1 MAAAATA
8 GKVKSNDDAEP
19 AGSEKG
25 EIKRLLRLSQGG
37 DPIFMALAL
46 DANGKAIIRVDR
58 RRQPRALEK
67 ELKEADPDSRNHR
80 FGTMSADPAKPKT
93 VQFKVN
99 KAASGLARKLVVA
112 LKGTGYNKVE
122 ISSDDGGP
130 PEIHT
135 EPDAD
140 DVPDGKTPGQPAKPV
155 ANAPV
160 GASAG
165 TQAGAAAGA
174 PPAAKPA
181 IDTGKLV
188 AELTPLVRRVLEIAK
203 TNPAQKAPLQKLA
216 TAAQTSLRSAMLSLK
231 PDELKHAQSDI
242 EALHDAV
249 EKAERE
255 PPPANDPMGF
265 DPNIIGSMLAAMARK
280 AAPAMKANPEHAK
293 PFKTHLVAAHAA
305 LKAGDFGKAQENAD
319 LAEQLFGMMGGKQAP
334 DGASGLAA
342 AHAAANGASGL
353 AAAAAKPPHTDL
365 FNKAAQEWEQVMSTV
380 KSEAEMVI
388 ARVTKAFAEHGH
400 RNHIVT
406 EFQKGVS
413 AAVALGGPSVSLEK
427 HLFLMAKSHADDLVK
442 HVKTARAIVKQHI
455 DHITANPLLAELEH
469 NPLVSVKL
477 QQHLVAGLKSVTQL
491 LSRF

>member
-80 FGTMSADPAKPKT
+80 FGTMSADPTKPKT
-93 VQFKVN
+93 IQFKVN
-99 KAASGLARKLVVA
+99 KAASGMARKLVVA

-140 DVPDGKTPGQPAKPV
+140 DVPDDKTPGQPAAKPV

-216 TAAQTSLRSAMLSLK
+216 TAAQTSLRGAMLSLK

-255 PPPANDPMGF
+255 PPPANDSMGF

-280 AAPAMKANPEHAK
+280 AAPAMKADPEHAK

-334 DGASGLAA
+334 
-342 AHAAANGASGL
+342 NGASGL
-353 AAAAAKPPHTDL
+353 AAGNAGKPPHADL

-380 KSEAEMVI
+380 KSEADMVI

-413 AAVALGGPSVSLEK
+413 AAVALGGPAVSLEK

-469 NPLVSVKL
+469 NPLVPVKL
-477 QQHLVAGLKSVTQL
+477 QQHLVTGLKSVTQL